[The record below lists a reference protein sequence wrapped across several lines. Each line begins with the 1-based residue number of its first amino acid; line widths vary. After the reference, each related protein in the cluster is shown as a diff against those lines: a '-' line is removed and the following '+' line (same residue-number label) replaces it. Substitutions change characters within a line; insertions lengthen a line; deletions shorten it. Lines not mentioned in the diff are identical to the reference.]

1 MKPFA
6 LLNLGL
12 RFILELCLL
21 AAVGYWG
28 FQFDGSWPIRI
39 GAGIG
44 LPLLIAV
51 VWGTFTSPKAP
62 YLLQEPWRFGLEIV
76 LFGVGAAA
84 LLAAGHAVL
93 GIILAVVFL
102 VNRVLLMALD
112 AFKIND
118 QVRS

>member
-1 MKPFA
+1 MKPLA

-28 FQFDGSWPIRI
+28 FQLDSSWLIRVV
-39 GAGIG
+39 AGIG
-44 LPLLIAV
+44 LLLLVAV
-51 VWGTFTSPKAP
+51 VWGIFTSPKAP
-62 YLLQEPWRFGLEIV
+62 FLLPEPWRFGLEIV
-76 LFGVGAAA
+76 LFGLGAAA
-84 LLAAGHAVL
+84 LLATNHTTL
-93 GIILAVVFL
+93 GIILGVTFL
-102 VNRVLLMALD
+102 INRVLLMALD

>member
-6 LLNLGL
+6 LLNLGI
-12 RFILELCLL
+12 RFVLELCLL

-28 FQFDGSWPIRI
+28 IQLDSSWLIRVV
-39 GAGIG
+39 AGIG
-44 LPLLIAV
+44 LPLLVAV
-51 VWGTFTSPKAP
+51 IWGTFTSPKAP

-76 LFGVGAAA
+76 LFGLGAAA
-84 LLAAGHAVL
+84 WLAAGQVTL
-93 GIILAVVFL
+93 GIIMAVVFL

>member
-1 MKPFA
+1 MKPLA

-28 FQFDGSWPIRI
+28 FQLDESWPIQI
-39 GAGIG
+39 GTGIG
-44 LPLLIAV
+44 VPLLVAV
-51 VWGTFTSPKAP
+51 IWGTFTSPKAP

-76 LFGVGAAA
+76 LFGLGAAA
-84 LLAAGHAVL
+84 LLATNHTTL
-93 GIILAVVFL
+93 GIILGVTFL
-102 VNRVLLMALD
+102 INRVLLMALD